1 MIIRALGAADAAAFK
16 AIRVQATE
24 EAQTSVYQT
33 PAEESAR
40 PLEELQI
47 QLTDRHSRVF
57 GAFEGEQLVGIS
69 GISRDP
75 ESKRRHTARIRLL
88 YVSPAH
94 RSRGIA
100 RQLLT
105 SVVDYAA
112 SIPGIRQ
119 IKLSVTCNNAS
130 AQHLYAAFGF
140 KTYAT
145 DPNVLRVDGQFIDE
159 ALMLLVLR

>member
-40 PLEELQI
+40 PLEELQL
-47 QLTDRHSRVF
+47 QLTDRHTRVF
-57 GAFEGEQLVGIS
+57 GAFKDEQLVGIS

-75 ESKRRHTARIRLL
+75 ESKRRHTARIRVL
-88 YVSPAH
+88 YVSPAC
-94 RSRGIA
+94 RGRGVA

-119 IKLSVTCNNAS
+119 IKLSVTSNNTG

-140 KTYAT
+140 EKYAT
-145 DPNVLRVDGQFIDE
+145 DPKVLRVDGQLFDE
-159 ALMLLVLR
+159 NLMVLSL